1 MPISSEEFQG
11 FSEHVRKKPS
21 MYFGCGGAG
30 AIVKMVMYAVSSVL
44 DNEADAWR
52 GKVEVSITNEITQR
66 ITVSF
71 HGLLYDKFSPDK
83 DVNWFAVLTERGLWN
98 WWLGIIAGACG
109 EFVLESSDGS
119 VCRRLELRDCL
130 EVSDIV
136 RKGDGETYFKIT
148 FSPVAAY
155 FHTIR
160 VDECYQIIGWLRD
173 LSMLRSGMKTRFT
186 ADDLEGEFCGYYKE
200 GMKSFLFEA
209 DYSRYV
215 QHPGCLHFAAEA
227 EAMKVEC
234 YLRFLHAGTPT
245 VKSFVNYHPTVGGSH
260 LEGLGKA
267 LRVVFP
273 DNTRGC
279 RQSRF
284 ITNPDTNKGV
294 VIPRP
299 FVGVMHV
306 QLAEPRF
313 YGPTRD
319 VVMMK
324 EVAKFVYK
332 AGAETLKKQWE
343 TFNPQIDRQKV
354 YEMMMKMR
362 ALEANQ
368 GKGEDATLSG

>member
-1 MPISSEEFQG
+1 
-11 FSEHVRKKPS
+11 
-21 MYFGCGGAG
+21 MYFGCGGSS

-44 DNEADAWR
+44 DNGADAWR
-52 GKVEVSITNEITQR
+52 GKLAVSVTNGATQS

-71 HGLLYDKFSPDK
+71 HGLLYDRFLPGKN
-83 DVNWFAVLTERGLWN
+83 VNWFEALTERGLWN

-109 EFVLESSDGS
+109 EFVSESSDGT
-119 VCRRLELRDCL
+119 VCRRLEMRDCL

-136 RKGDGETYFKIT
+136 RNGDGETYFRIT

-155 FHTIR
+155 FQTIR
-160 VDECYQIIGWLRD
+160 VDEYYQIIGWLRD
-173 LSMLRSGMKTRFT
+173 LSMLRCGMKTRFT

-209 DYSRYV
+209 DYGRYA

-234 YLRFLHAGTPT
+234 YLRFLHAGTPA
-245 VKSFVNYHPTVGGSH
+245 VKSFVNYHPTSGGSH

-273 DNTRGC
+273 DSTRGC

-299 FVGVMHV
+299 FIGVMHV
-306 QLAEPRF
+306 QLTEPRF

-319 VVMMK
+319 VLMMN
-324 EVAKFVYK
+324 EVAKFVYE
-332 AGAETLKKQWE
+332 AAVETLKKQWE
-343 TFNPQIDRQKV
+343 TFNPPIDRQKV
-354 YEMMMKMR
+354 YEMMMRMK
-362 ALEANQ
+362 ALEAEHRKED
-368 GKGEDATLSG
+368 GDATPSG